1 MGGAS
6 SAGALRIERSCRFFD
21 TALSLNDE
29 DFFESLLRREKLS
42 VCDLLTF
49 RPNILSRFGGR
60 G

>member
-6 SAGALRIERSCRFFD
+6 SAGALRTERSCRFLD
-21 TALSLNDE
+21 TACSLNDE
-29 DFFESLLRREKLS
+29 VFLESRLRREKLS

-49 RPNILSRFGGR
+49 RPNILARFGGR

>member
-1 MGGAS
+1 M
-6 SAGALRIERSCRFFD
+6 ERSCRFFD

-29 DFFESLLRREKLS
+29 DFFESRLRREKLS

-49 RPNILSRFGGR
+49 RPNILYYFRGR